1 MTNKADLF
9 KFIGFLAFLVLIG
22 IVFVLIWPHLKGI
35 MEPGGLNDLIQE
47 IRSAGPIGFLVLFG
61 LQFLQIVVFVIP
73 GEVVQI
79 AAGMMFGPWLGLLLI
94 IVGCFVASAFIY
106 FLVHLLGAPFV
117 QSIVDDKYLQKL
129 DDFEES
135 GRLALVV
142 GLLFLIPGFPKD
154 VLTYI
159 VPLTNMNPLRYL
171 VVSNLARIPG
181 VTMTVFAADSLIA
194 GDYLTAGIV
203 FGIAL
208 VILVL
213 CWVMKPRLMDL
224 IQKIAQKKTVADGEL
239 EGEE

>member
-1 MTNKADLF
+1 MRNKTDIY

-22 IVFVLIWPHLKGI
+22 VVFVLIWPHLKGI
-35 MEPGGLNDLIQE
+35 MEPGGLNALIRE
-47 IRSAGPIGFLVLFG
+47 IRSAGPVGFLVLLG

-79 AAGMMFGPWLGLLLI
+79 AAGMMFGPWLGLLLV
-94 IVGCFVASAFIY
+94 IVGCFIASTFVY
-106 FLVHLLGAPFV
+106 FLVHKLGAPFV
-117 QSIVDDKYLQKL
+117 QSIVNDKYLDKL

-135 GRLALVV
+135 GRLAIVV
-142 GLLFLIPGFPKD
+142 ALLFLIPGFPKD

-159 VPLTNMNPLRYL
+159 VPLTNMNAAKYL
-171 VVSNLARIPG
+171 LVSNLARIPG

-203 FGIAL
+203 FGVAL

-213 CWVMKPRLMDL
+213 CWILKPRLMDL
-224 IQKIAQKKTVADGEL
+224 IQKIAQKKQS
-239 EGEE
+239 